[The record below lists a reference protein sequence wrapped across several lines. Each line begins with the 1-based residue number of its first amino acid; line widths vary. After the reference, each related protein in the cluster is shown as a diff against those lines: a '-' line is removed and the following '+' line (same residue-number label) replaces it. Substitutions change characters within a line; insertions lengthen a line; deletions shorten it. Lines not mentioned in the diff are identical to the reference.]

1 MKKGFISINRSIRE
15 HWIYDDPIYLKAWLA
30 LLMMANFKEGKL
42 VLGKNMYKV
51 KRGQTSMS
59 LRSWAYELNISV
71 KRVTTIFDLFESDGM
86 IKREILGIGKQ
97 STTLI
102 TIENYDDYQIFVETQ
117 EKREGNIRETQG
129 KHEGNAKGIQYNK
142 GNKDN
147 KGNNNIN
154 ISESEFLEYGETL
167 CIELK
172 KDFSRY
178 QFGIKSKFVLW
189 SDNDWIDGKGN
200 QIKNWKTKLRNSMK
214 YIEPTEPKQK
224 PGFQPR
230 IAL

>member
-30 LLMMANFKEGKL
+30 LLMMANFKDGKL

-59 LRSWAYELNISV
+59 LRSWAHELNISV

-102 TIENYDDYQIFVETQ
+102 TVENYDDYQIFIETQ
-117 EKREGNIRETQG
+117 EKREGNTRETQG
-129 KHEGNAKGIQYNK
+129 KHEGNAKGIQHNK

-154 ISESEFLEYGETL
+154 ISESEFLKYGETL
-167 CIELK
+167 CEELK
-172 KDFSRY
+172 KDFTRY
-178 QFGIKSKFVLW
+178 EFGIKSKFVLW
-189 SDNDWIDGKGN
+189 SDNDWIDGNGN

-214 YIEPTEPKQK
+214 YIEPTEQKQS